1 MAVELPSAE
10 IGALTSNGNKNG
22 GVARG
27 FDDGKGVDVE
37 VGVSSIRVPESSSSF
52 MPSSKFVKKVGAE
65 IIGTFFLIL
74 AGCGSVVIDKK
85 SNGSITHL
93 GVSLVW
99 GMAVMIMIYAV
110 GHISGAHFNPAVTL
124 AFATTRKFPLINI
137 PGYLGAQV
145 VSAIVAGYVL
155 RLMFGEV
162 AHMAATL
169 PTGSDMQ
176 SFVLE
181 ILITFLLMF
190 VVSAV
195 ATDTKAVGEMAG
207 LAVGTT
213 IAMNVLIA
221 GPISGASMN
230 PARSIGSAVA
240 GNKYTSF
247 WIYMT
252 APIIGA
258 IAGALA
264 YDLIRL
270 TNRPVHEVT
279 KSGSLLR
286 SLRSRSSI
294 H

>member
-1 MAVELPSAE
+1 MAAELSSAE
-10 IGALTSNGNKNG
+10 MGALTSNGNKNG
-22 GVARG
+22 G
-27 FDDGKGVDVE
+27 FDDVKIFAGRDLE
-37 VGVSSIRVPESSSSF
+37 VGGSLSHVPATPASV
-52 MPSSKFVKKVGAE
+52 MPSTKFVKKVGAE
-65 IIGTFFLIL
+65 IIGTFFLMI
-74 AGCGSVVIDKK
+74 AGCGSVVVDKK
-85 SNGSITHL
+85 SDGSITHL

-99 GMAVMIMIYAV
+99 GMVVMIMIYSV

-137 PGYLGAQV
+137 PGYIGAQV
-145 VSAIVAGYVL
+145 CASIGAAYVL
-155 RLMFGEV
+155 RLLFGEV
-162 AHMAATL
+162 AHMAATV

-181 ILITFLLMF
+181 IFITFLLMF

-207 LAVGTT
+207 LAVVTT

-230 PARSIGSAVA
+230 PARSIGSAIA

-247 WIYMT
+247 WIYMV
-252 APIIGA
+252 APIVGA
-258 IAGALA
+258 IAGALS

-270 TNRPVHEVT
+270 TDRPVHEIT